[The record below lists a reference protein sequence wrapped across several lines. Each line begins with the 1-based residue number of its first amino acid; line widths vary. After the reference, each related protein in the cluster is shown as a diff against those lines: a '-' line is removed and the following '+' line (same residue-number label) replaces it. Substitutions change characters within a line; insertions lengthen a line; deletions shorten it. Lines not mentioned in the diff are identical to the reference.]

1 MFGHRYAKMPSEHE
15 TEKDRKSKKFQIHS
29 QRRVL
34 TSRRSRPVPLDCKLP
49 TVNTRLKIQ
58 KVLNTFLNG
67 WMMQV
72 CRSYCETTMMIKK

>member
-15 TEKDRKSKKFQIHS
+15 TGKDRKSKKFQIHS

-49 TVNTRLKIQ
+49 TVNTRPKIQ

-67 WMMQV
+67 WMRQV
-72 CRSYCETTMMIKK
+72 WRNYCQTTEGK